1 MSETRV
7 AEIIPFPCVQNEI
20 AAAFDVLAAQA
31 RAGLITGAMF
41 AVSGPSADPHAIM
54 TGWHGVDMA
63 ERSVMLTHM
72 QFDLIDAYIEENYG
86 EE

>member
-1 MSETRV
+1 MSEPHAAT
-7 AEIIPFPCVQNEI
+7 IIPFPCVQNEI
-20 AAAFDVLAAQA
+20 AAAFDALAAQA
-31 RAGLITGAMF
+31 RAGLITGVMF

-63 ERSVMLTHM
+63 ERSVMLTNM
-72 QFDLIDAYIEENYG
+72 QFDLIAEFIG

>member
-1 MSETRV
+1 MST
-7 AEIIPFPCVQNEI
+7 EIIPFPCVQNEI
-20 AAAFDVLAAQA
+20 AAAFDALAVQA
-31 RAGLITGAMF
+31 RAGLITGALF

-72 QFDLIDAYIEENYG
+72 QFDLIDAYIGENY
-86 EE
+86 E

>member
-1 MSETRV
+1 MTTQQT
-7 AEIIPFPCVQNEI
+7 AQIIPFPCVQNEI
-20 AAAFDVLAAQA
+20 AAAFDAMAAQA

-41 AVSGPSADPHAIM
+41 AISGPNADPHAIM
-54 TGWHGVDMA
+54 TGWHGVDIA

-72 QFDLIDAYIEENYG
+72 QFDLIAGFIG

>member
-1 MSETRV
+1 MSQQT
-7 AEIIPFPCVQNEI
+7 ADIIPFPCVQNDI
-20 AAAFDVLAAQA
+20 AAAFDALAAQA

-41 AVSGPSADPHAIM
+41 AVSGPEIAVM

-72 QFDLIDAYIEENYG
+72 QFDLIAGFIDENY
-86 EE
+86 E

>member
-1 MSETRV
+1 MS

-20 AAAFDVLAAQA
+20 AAAFDALATQA

-41 AVSGPSADPHAIM
+41 AVSGPEIAIM
-54 TGWHGVDMA
+54 TGWHGVDIA

-72 QFDLIDAYIEENYG
+72 QFDLIDAYIGENYG
-86 EE
+86 GE

>member
-1 MSETRV
+1 MS

-20 AAAFDVLAAQA
+20 AAAFDALATQA
-31 RAGLITGAMF
+31 RTVLITGAMF
-41 AVSGPSADPHAIM
+41 AVSGPEIAVM

-72 QFDLIDAYIEENYG
+72 QFDLIAGFIDESYG